1 MLIMLKSVGAFPE
14 KRRGEGGSLGSDL
27 SCD

>member
-1 MLIMLKSVGAFPE
+1 MLKSVGAFPE